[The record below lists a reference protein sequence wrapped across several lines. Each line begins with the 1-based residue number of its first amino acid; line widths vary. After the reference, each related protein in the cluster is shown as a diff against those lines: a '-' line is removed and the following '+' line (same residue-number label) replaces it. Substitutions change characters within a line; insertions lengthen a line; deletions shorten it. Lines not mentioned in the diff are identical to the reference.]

1 MRAGAQIVF
10 VGASGREESVK
21 DVAGVRPNSSEQ
33 AIVSSIAHDLHRGC
47 SEREVAEAFCL
58 ANEPLK
64 PVPLPLARIPPP
76 GRRRVHESRHC
87 RGARDFV

>member
-33 AIVSSIAHDLHRGC
+33 AIVSSITHDLRCGS

-64 PVPLPLARIPPP
+64 PVPLPPVARIPPP

-87 RGARDFV
+87 